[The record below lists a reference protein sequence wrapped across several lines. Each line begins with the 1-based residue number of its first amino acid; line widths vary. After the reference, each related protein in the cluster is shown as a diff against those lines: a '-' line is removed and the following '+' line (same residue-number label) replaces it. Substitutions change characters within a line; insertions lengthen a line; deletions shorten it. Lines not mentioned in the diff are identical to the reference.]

1 MLDGRYRFDTMVVG
15 ASNRL
20 AVSAAH
26 AVSRAPGEV
35 YNPLFLLGAPGMGK
49 THLLAALG
57 HAACSLRPD
66 LAAVFVT
73 LDDYLAQLHDA
84 EAAGNADACRARY
97 EALGLLLLD
106 DVRLF
111 NTPPETQVELLR
123 LLITLQ
129 KRGGQV
135 VMAGDQAPIAI
146 PGLDARLL
154 TRIAAGLIVDIGQPE
169 YETRLAILRGN
180 AAARNLAF
188 PPGALEQLARENTRN
203 VRELRAAFNR
213 LVGQQ
218 TPAAGNGDAEDAAGP
233 VAGTPTASNGHAAIV
248 PDEFQNFLTE
258 IASAVSQSVEP
269 WRAQLGETI
278 TRWSRE
284 GYHTGLLERHLE
296 GDGPADVRAVE
307 SAFLAAVDRLRM
319 LETEVARLDPK
330 LAGLAAFRDPE
341 RVEEAEA
348 VARRALAAYDPA
360 PAPHAHFTL
369 GNFVAGARNQVA
381 LRSASEVVA
390 LPGSRYNPLYLYGP
404 SEAGK
409 THLAHA
415 IGNAL
420 AARDG
425 GSWTVACVSAAA
437 FADEL
442 VDALQ
447 DGTLERW
454 RLRYGA
460 VDAFLID
467 DVHSLAGCE
476 AAQEELIRLL
486 QMLQPAA
493 KQIVVAARQPPGE
506 LAGLMPALV
515 TTFESGLAVEIG
527 HVPHA
532 ERVARFT
539 PVPMGAEAAAPTI
552 DTTFDAGHTEAPA
565 PPSVG
570 LVALRGK
577 VDTFF
582 LDPEKVVIEWPGLD
596 GRVIEEYR

>member
-1 MLDGRYRFDTMVVG
+1 MLDGRYRFETMVVG

-35 YNPLFLLGAPGMGK
+35 YNPLFILGAPGMGK

-57 HAACSLRPD
+57 HAACALRPD
-66 LAAVFVT
+66 LAAAFLT
-73 LDDYLAQLHDA
+73 LEEFLAELHEA

-97 EALGLLLLD
+97 EELGLLLLD

-123 LLITLQ
+123 LLTTLQ

-146 PGLDARLL
+146 PGLDPRLL

-180 AAARNLAF
+180 AATRNLVF
-188 PPGALEQLARENTRN
+188 PPGTLEQLARENTRN
-203 VRELRAAFNR
+203 VRELRTAFNR
-213 LVGQQ
+213 LVPQPPPPPPNGVAAE
-218 TPAAGNGDAEDAAGP
+218 PAGHASR
-233 VAGTPTASNGHAAIV
+233 TPTASNGHGAIA
-248 PDEFQNFLTE
+248 PDEFQSFLTE

-269 WRAQLGETI
+269 WRAQLGEAI
-278 TRWSRE
+278 TRWARE
-284 GYHTGLLERHLE
+284 GYRTGMLERHLQGE
-296 GDGPADVRAVE
+296 GAADVRAAE
-307 SAFLAAVDRLRM
+307 AAFIAAVDRLRI
-319 LETEVARLDPK
+319 LEGEAARLDPK
-330 LAGLAAFRDPE
+330 LATLEPFHDPE
-341 RVEEAEA
+341 RLEEAET
-348 VARRALAAYDPA
+348 VVRRALAAYDPA
-360 PAPHAHFTL
+360 PAPHAHFSL
-369 GNFVAGARNQVA
+369 ENFVAGARNQVA
-381 LRSASEVVA
+381 LRSASEVIA

-420 AARDG
+420 AARERG
-425 GSWTVACVSAAA
+425 AWSIACVNAAA

-460 VDAFLID
+460 ADVFIID

-476 AAQEELIRLL
+476 AAQEELVRLL
-486 QMLQPAA
+486 QALQPASR
-493 KQIVVAARQPPGE
+493 QIVVASRRPPGE
-506 LAGLMPALV
+506 LQGLMPALV
-515 TTFESGLAVEIG
+515 TLFESGLAVEIG
-527 HVPHA
+527 YVPHA
-532 ERVARFT
+532 ERVARYT
-539 PVPMGAEAAAPTI
+539 PVPAGAEAAAPTI
-552 DTTFDAGHTEAPA
+552 DATFEGVEEPA
-565 PPSVG
+565 TPASVG
-570 LVALRGK
+570 LTALRGK

-596 GRVIEEYR
+596 GRVIEDYR